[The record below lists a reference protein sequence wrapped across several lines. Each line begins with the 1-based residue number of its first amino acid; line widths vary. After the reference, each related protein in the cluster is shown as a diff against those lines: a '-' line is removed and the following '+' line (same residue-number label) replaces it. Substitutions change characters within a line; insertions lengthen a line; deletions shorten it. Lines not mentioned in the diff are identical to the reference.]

1 MATLSKTVT
10 YEEWLQ
16 MPITQDAIEEV
27 VNGEIRIMPPNKSPH
42 PELILALQIAF
53 LPVLDHKNT
62 LFISSTFGLVVR
74 RMPLTCRNPDVA
86 VFDRATVVIRDGYY
100 HSAPQLI
107 IEVLSPSETPKEIA
121 EKLRD
126 YESIGVPEVWL
137 FDPEPETVA
146 VLELRNGKLERVA
159 LLSEGILTPKHFP
172 AVQIRISEIWPE

>member
-1 MATLSKTVT
+1 MPTLPKTVT

-42 PELILALQIAF
+42 PQLILALQVAF
-53 LPVLDHKNT
+53 LGQLDLKET
-62 LFISSTFGLVVR
+62 LFLSSTFGLVIR
-74 RMPLTCRNPDVA
+74 RKPLTCRNPDVA
-86 VFDRATVVIRDGYY
+86 VFERATMVERDGYF

-107 IEVLSPSETPKEIA
+107 IEVLSPSETPTRVT

-137 FDPEPETVA
+137 FDPEPRTVE
-146 VLELRNGKLERVA
+146 VLELENGRLRRTA
-159 LLSEGILTPKHFP
+159 FLTEGILKPKHFP
-172 AVQIRISEIWPE
+172 TVQINVAEIWPE